1 MNQTSTEHDKVL
13 AKVRALLAKAEST
26 PYPEEAAALTAK
38 ANELIAAY
46 AIDLALVEEKTGRG
60 NIESKM
66 FFIDAPYTK
75 QKFLLLSAAAQ
86 ANNCRAIM
94 GLGEKGYRILTAED
108 RLDELDASGDFA
120 WLVGYRSDVE
130 SVELLFTSLLLQ
142 AVRVMVDQGSITDY
156 SGTNRTK
163 SFRRSFLMGFAHT
176 VGRRL
181 TESTR
186 AVVAAANETH
196 GGSLL
201 PVLASRGE
209 AVDDEVAEIFPQ
221 VGDLRIS
228 SSNYDG
234 EREGRS
240 AGKRADIG
248 STRLASAPEA
258 LQ

>member
-1 MNQTSTEHDKVL
+1 MNQTSSSHDKVL

-26 PYPEEAAALTAK
+26 SYPEEAAALTAK
-38 ANELIAAY
+38 ANELIAAH

-60 NIESKM
+60 AIESRM

-94 GLGEKGYRILTAED
+94 GLGEKGYRILVADD
-108 RLDELDASGDFA
+108 RLDELDANGDFA

-130 SVELLFTSLLLQ
+130 SVEMLFTSLLLQ
-142 AVRVMVDQGSITDY
+142 AVRVMVDQGSITDFT
-156 SGTNRTK
+156 GTNRTK

-181 TESTR
+181 NEATR
-186 AVVAAANETH
+186 SVVVAANETH
-196 GGSLL
+196 GGSVL

-209 AVDDEVAEIFPQ
+209 AVDHEVAEIFPK

-228 SSNYDG
+228 SSNYAG
-234 EREGRS
+234 EREGRN
-240 AGKRADIG
+240 AGRRADIG
-248 STRLASAPEA
+248 STRLKTTPEA
-258 LQ
+258 LR